1 MKEQLELLRERYELA
16 VSRIKLM
23 EKEDGVD
30 AKYRPF
36 FVQSATFVL
45 RVINVY
51 EDLIAAKG
59 TLRNLAEYEQNNQA
73 LYEDILPKNYAKSYA
88 NPAYA
93 QEVLGEEYGGFLA
106 TIYTELRG
114 MIVYAY
120 EQKLE
125 NLVICLELFI
135 QIYHCF
141 EEEAEPS
148 YKEVQEILYWY
159 VSDYAEVL
167 VAERIRE
174 QILPEYTFATDII
187 QNSDLSDMR
196 YLYLYGEY
204 ISENEIKTAKHMNA
218 LPQEMI
224 DKMAEVYTE
233 GYRRGFIN
241 GNKDLSKKEVV
252 NIRYTLGFERVVR
265 KAIENFQ
272 AMGLRPTIF
281 RSAVSILTK
290 RQHLK
295 IGYYGAIANKQYDY
309 DHKEDQSLV
318 LDKRLIE
325 RKLEVVKT
333 TYETWKQEARK
344 FAGPAV
350 MEIFGEEPF
359 SPEQKKTALHLSE
372 EQKTLDL
379 LYESKAAQITNE
391 YIKGEER
398 SFTIIAYPS
407 PEIGSEYETIFNEIV
422 KINTLDAD
430 LYERVQQTLID
441 ALDEGDYVHVLG
453 EGENRTDLRIN
464 LHTLKNKEKET
475 IFENCVADVNIP
487 VGEVFTSPVL
497 KGTTGILHVSKVYLR
512 ELQYRDL
519 EFVFKDGMIVDYSC
533 GNFKSVEEGKRYIR
547 ENILMNHETLPM
559 GEFAIGTN
567 TTAYVV
573 AKKYQIEDK
582 MPILIAEKTGP
593 HFALGDTCYKWS
605 EDNQVYNQNGKEIV
619 AKDNEVSLLRKEG
632 KEEKAYYNC
641 HTDVTIPYEELA
653 HIRVIT
659 HANKEIVLLK
669 DGRFVLP
676 GCEVLNAPFDADR

>member
-1 MKEQLELLRERYELA
+1 MNEQLELLQERYDLA
-16 VSRIKLM
+16 VSRISLIS
-23 EKEDGVD
+23 KEEIKER
-30 AKYRPF
+30 KYSDF
-36 FVQSATFVL
+36 FTSTATFILQVAS
-45 RVINVY
+45 VY
-51 EDLIAAKG
+51 EKVKN
-59 TLRNLAEYEQNNQA
+59 TEQRTLAEYEIDNQT
-73 LYEDILPKNYAKSYA
+73 LYQDILPENYTKSYA
-88 NPAYA
+88 NPTYA
-93 QEVLGEEYGGFLA
+93 KQMLGEEFGAFLA
-106 TIYTELRG
+106 VIYTEMRA
-114 MIVYAY
+114 MIPYAY

-125 NLVICLELFI
+125 NFVICAELFL

-141 EEEAEPS
+141 EESVAPN
-148 YKEVQEILYWY
+148 YQEVQEILYWY
-159 VSDYAEVL
+159 ASDYAEVL
-167 VAERIRE
+167 LAERIKE
-174 QILPEYTFATDII
+174 QILPTYAFATNII
-187 QNSDLSDMR
+187 MQSDLSDIR

-204 ISENEIKTAKHMNA
+204 VSENEIRTAKHIQS
-218 LPQEMI
+218 LPQAMI

-252 NIRYTLGFERVVR
+252 NIRYTLGFERVVK
-265 KAIENFQ
+265 KAIENFK
-272 AMGLRPTIF
+272 AMGLCPSIF

-309 DHKEDQSLV
+309 DHKDDQSLI
-318 LDKRLIE
+318 LDKRFIE

-333 TYETWKQEARK
+333 TYETYKQEASK

-359 SPEQKKTALHLSE
+359 SPEQKEEALHLNE
-372 EQKTLDL
+372 EQKKLDL
-379 LYESKAAQITNE
+379 LYESKVAQITNE

-407 PEIGSEYETIFNEIV
+407 PEIGSEYEMIFDEIV

-430 LYERVQQTLID
+430 LYERVQQNLID
-441 ALDEGDYVHVLG
+441 ALDKGDYVHVVG
-453 EGENRTDLRIN
+453 KGENRTDLKIN
-464 LHTLKNKEKET
+464 LYALKDKEKES

-497 KGTTGILHVSKVYLR
+497 SGTTGILHVSKVYLR
-512 ELQYRDL
+512 ELQYCDL
-519 EFVFKDGMIVDYSC
+519 EFIFKDGMVAEYSC
-533 GNFKSVEEGKRYIR
+533 GNFESAEQGKTYIR

-573 AKKYQIEDK
+573 AKKYQIEEK

-632 KEEKAYYNC
+632 REDEAYYNC
-641 HTDVTIPYEELA
+641 HTDVTIPYEELEK
-653 HIRVIT
+653 ISVIT
-659 HANKEIVLLK
+659 SENEEIVLLQ
-669 DGRFVLP
+669 DGHFVLA
-676 GCEVLNAPFDADR
+676 GCEVLNEPFGTDR